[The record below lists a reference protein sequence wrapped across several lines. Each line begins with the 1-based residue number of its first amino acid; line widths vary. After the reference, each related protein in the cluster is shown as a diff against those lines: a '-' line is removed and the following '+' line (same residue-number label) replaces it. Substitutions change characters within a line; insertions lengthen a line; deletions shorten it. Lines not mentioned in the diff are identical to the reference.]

1 MRATLFSVGLIAWLT
16 SVVSATALTY
26 KLNAHEKACFYAHAE
41 KPNLKI
47 AFYFA
52 VSRPAPSTGQSVR
65 SWTLTIFLKFRY
77 NPVAHS
83 ISTMK

>member
-1 MRATLFSVGLIAWLT
+1 MRATLFSVGLIAWLA

-52 VSRPAPSTGQSVR
+52 VSRPASSNTQRDIG
-65 SWTLTIFLKFRY
+65 SWLLTACGPGTIGRL
-77 NPVAHS
+77 V
-83 ISTMK
+83 

>member
-1 MRATLFSVGLIAWLT
+1 MRATLLSVGLIAWLT

-52 VSRPAPSTGQSVR
+52 VSSPAPSNEERERGIWIWS
-65 SWTLTIFLKFRY
+65 LTFCVPGAIGRF
-77 NPVAHS
+77 V
-83 ISTMK
+83 